1 MPDGIPG
8 PRGLHAALMRHTG
21 FLISRMGMVAQKQFQ
36 ERLEALGLTT
46 RMWGALNVL
55 DHEGPI
61 SQQALGSSIGMDP
74 SSMVATID
82 ELEAKGLVERRRHP
96 SDRRAHALH
105 LTDQGRE
112 TLTRGRRLAKRA
124 QEDLLAPLNAAE
136 RKQLHE
142 LLLRLALAT
151 SEVGK
156 ELPAAPPPGAP
167 TASAPADTAA
177 AAPAAA
183 ASGEEV
189 KRASAERPM

>member
-1 MPDGIPG
+1 
-8 PRGLHAALMRHTG
+8 MRHTG

-61 SQQALGSSIGMDP
+61 SQQALGSGIGMDP

-82 ELEAKGLVERRRHP
+82 ELEARGLVERRRHP

-112 TLTRGRRLAKRA
+112 TLARGRMLAKSA
-124 QEDLLAPLNAAE
+124 QEDLLAPLNPAE

-142 LLLRLALAT
+142 LLLRIALAT

-156 ELPAAPPPGAP
+156 EMPPAPPA
-167 TASAPADTAA
+167 AA
-177 AAPAAA
+177 AAPAATAPAAAAPADTAPA
-183 ASGEEV
+183 ASGPAASAPAASAEEV
-189 KRASAERPM
+189 KPASAERPM

>member
-1 MPDGIPG
+1 
-8 PRGLHAALMRHTG
+8 MRHTG

-36 ERLEALGLTT
+36 ERLETLGLTT

-105 LTDQGRE
+105 ITDQGRE
-112 TLTRGRRLAKRA
+112 TLARGRMLAKRA
-124 QEDLLAPLNAAE
+124 QEDLLAPLNPAE

-142 LLLRLALAT
+142 LLLRIALAT

-156 ELPAAPPPGAP
+156 DIPAAPADAARTGPA
-167 TASAPADTAA
+167 TAASA
-177 AAPAAA
+177 
-183 ASGEEV
+183 EEA
-189 KRASAERPM
+189 KPASAERPM